1 MPNQA
6 KAEPKQQPPGPG
18 EHRGVQGSIAEE
30 GCGAPADGA
39 FRGLVLALMKE
50 QESAPAAPAA
60 IRAGEA
66 SEPHIVAVEDDAL
79 FRELLATELSVNG
92 FSVLVFPDAES
103 LLEASD
109 AAPAADALVLDWK
122 LPGRSGFELF
132 SELRQRGVETP
143 VIFLTGHALVD
154 NERRAFLAGAVDFI
168 DKTRGFDILIRRLQ
182 LVANAQPSARV
193 QRRLQ
198 RHGRLML
205 NPVEGRAV
213 WNDVDLH
220 LTLSE
225 YRVIELLAAKSPG
238 HATYREIHDQIRS
251 PVPARPAAGQDDHRL
266 KVRSAIRRIRRKF
279 LACDAGFSQISNQGG
294 LGYVWREEAGPLQA
308 DAREGNSTTTS

>member
-1 MPNQA
+1 MP
-6 KAEPKQQPPGPG
+6 
-18 EHRGVQGSIAEE
+18 IADAFRSRALAGMKE
-30 GCGAPADGA
+30 PADA
-39 FRGLVLALMKE
+39 SVAVR
-50 QESAPAAPAA
+50 
-60 IRAGEA
+60 RAGEG

-79 FRELLATELSVNG
+79 FRELLATELSING
-92 FSVLVFPDAES
+92 FSVMVFPDAES
-103 LLEASD
+103 LLAASW

-143 VIFLTGHALVD
+143 VIFLTSHPLVD
-154 NERRAFLAGAVDFI
+154 NEKRAFLAGAVDFI
-168 DKTRGFDILIRRLQ
+168 DKTRGFDILVRRLH
-182 LVANAQPSARV
+182 LVANAQTSVRV

-198 RHGRLML
+198 KHGRLML

-213 WNDVDLH
+213 WDDVDLH

-225 YRVIELLAAKSPG
+225 YRVIELLAGRSPG

-251 PVPARPAAGQDDHRL
+251 PTPMRPGAGPDEYRL

-279 LACDAGFSQISNQGG
+279 LACDPAFSQISNHDAV
-294 LGYVWREEAGPLQA
+294 GYVWRAEASP
-308 DAREGNSTTTS
+308 STSGCDVGASTAQ

>member
-1 MPNQA
+1 M
-6 KAEPKQQPPGPG
+6 KQQGQERAPS
-18 EHRGVQGSIAEE
+18 SI
-30 GCGAPADGA
+30 
-39 FRGLVLALMKE
+39 R
-50 QESAPAAPAA
+50 
-60 IRAGEA
+60 RAGEA

-143 VIFLTGHALVD
+143 VIFLTGHPLVD
-154 NERRAFLAGAVDFI
+154 NEKRAFLAGAVDFI

-182 LVANAQPSARV
+182 LVANAQPSVRV

-213 WNDVDLH
+213 WDDVDLH

-225 YRVIELLAAKSPG
+225 YRVVELLAAKSPD

-251 PVPARPAAGQDDHRL
+251 PVPARPGTRQDEYRL

-279 LACDAGFSQISNQGG
+279 LAHDAGFSQISNQGG
-294 LGYVWREEAGPLQA
+294 LGYVWRVETAPA
-308 DAREGNSTTTS
+308 DAKCHVDAGTS